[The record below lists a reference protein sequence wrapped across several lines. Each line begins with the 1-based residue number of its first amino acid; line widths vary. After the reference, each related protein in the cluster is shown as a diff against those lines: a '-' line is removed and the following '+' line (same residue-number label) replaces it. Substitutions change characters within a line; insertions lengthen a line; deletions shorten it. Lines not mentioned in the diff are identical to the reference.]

1 MEGGREEGSSFRM
14 VLACIIANL
23 PGLSVGLAMGFS
35 AILIPQLQEPDS
47 SINATL
53 EQGSWIASLFVIGD
67 LLGCVIGG
75 PLADKFGRRAAIC
88 LDCIPLIGGWFLIWF
103 ATSLHHLYIARAI
116 TGVGIGAGVPI
127 ASIYMREIST
137 PKLRGTLVILMPAA
151 ANTGNLLMYILG
163 WGLPWRL
170 TTLPGALIPILPIL
184 LLVLIPESPSW
195 LLSRGRREEAIKSLS
210 RLRGLQVDSSA
221 IKEEMRMIEGSSG
234 ESDVSGEAPSIRLT
248 ISRIFKRTVLLPM
261 ALLVFLFF
269 TQSFSGSN
277 MVSYYTITIFQ
288 MANIPLDENL
298 ASVLVAAQ
306 YVLGYSLSSLF
317 VTKIPRRTLLFASL
331 TIMTLANLSAGL
343 VLLRQ
348 QPEGV
353 SPNNSS
359 YVSDLGITENDHKI
373 EHHKMMGEEHE
384 MMEVEHKMIEV
395 EHGIVEADLGLGD
408 PGPVLLPEP
417 SNTEHMI
424 SLVPVISCILITFG
438 YACGL
443 GPVPFILFG
452 ELFPNS
458 VRGPASSI
466 TAFLRSITVFLSIK
480 IFPSLLW
487 LFDIGGS
494 FLSCA
499 VVCAFAIVVSYLCVP
514 ETKGMDTKQLE
525 SIYSGRQ
532 YVYKEDGDATDS
544 SLLEEDST
552 KASPRGQETSTGSNS
567 NGISEPVK
575 V

>member
-1 MEGGREEGSSFRM
+1 MEGGKEEGSSFRM

-47 SINATL
+47 SIQATL

-88 LDCIPLIGGWFLIWF
+88 LDCIPLIGGWLLIWG

-184 LLVLIPESPSW
+184 LLALIPESPSW
-195 LLSRGRREEAIKSLS
+195 LLSRGRREEATQSLA
-210 RLRGLQVDSSA
+210 RLRGLEVESSA

-234 ESDVSGEAPSIRLT
+234 EGQGSGEAPSISLT
-248 ISRIFKRTVLLPM
+248 ISRIFDRTVLLPM

-331 TIMTLANLSAGL
+331 ALMTVANLSAGL

-348 QPEGV
+348 QPGTP
-353 SPNNSS
+353 SPNNNSFS
-359 YVSDLGITENDHKI
+359 PVTELGITEN
-373 EHHKMMGEEHE
+373 EQHKMMK
-384 MMEVEHKMIEV
+384 VD
-395 EHGIVEADLGLGD
+395 HGIVEADLGPAD

-417 SNTEHMI
+417 TNTEHMI

-494 FLSCA
+494 FISCA

-532 YVYKEDGDATDS
+532 SFYRESDGEASGAS
-544 SLLEEDST
+544 SLLDEDSA
-552 KASPRGQETSTGSNS
+552 KGSPRTQESSTSSDS
-567 NGISEPVK
+567 NGVSGGPVR

>member
-1 MEGGREEGSSFRM
+1 MEAGKEEGSSFRM

-35 AILIPQLQEPDS
+35 AILIPQLQEPES
-47 SINATL
+47 SIQATL

-88 LDCIPLIGGWFLIWF
+88 LDCIPLIGGWLLIWG

-137 PKLRGTLVILMPAA
+137 PELRGTLVILMPAA

-184 LLVLIPESPSW
+184 LLALIPESPSW
-195 LLSRGRREEAIKSLS
+195 LLSRGRREEATQSLA
-210 RLRGLQVDSSA
+210 RLRGLEVNSSA
-221 IKEEMRMIEGSSG
+221 LKEEMRMIEGSSG
-234 ESDVSGEAPSIRLT
+234 ESQGTGEAPSIRLT
-248 ISRIFKRTVLLPM
+248 ISRIFDRTVLLPM

-331 TIMTLANLSAGL
+331 ALMTLANLSAGL

-348 QPEGV
+348 QPGT
-353 SPNNSS
+353 PTTNNSS
-359 YVSDLGITENDHKI
+359 YASVIELGITESEHEL
-373 EHHKMMGEEHE
+373 EHHKMM
-384 MMEVEHKMIEV
+384 KV
-395 EHGIVEADLGLGD
+395 EHGIVDADLGPAD

-417 SNTEHMI
+417 TNTEHMI

-525 SIYSGRQ
+525 SIYSGRPSF
-532 YVYKEDGDATDS
+532 YREDGEASVS
-544 SLLEEDST
+544 SLLDEDSS
-552 KASPRGQETSTGSNS
+552 KGSPRTQESSTDSDS
-567 NGISEPVK
+567 NGSRGPVK

>member
-1 MEGGREEGSSFRM
+1 MEGGKEEGSSFRM

-35 AILIPQLQEPDS
+35 AILIPQLQEPES
-47 SINATL
+47 SIQATL

-88 LDCIPLIGGWFLIWF
+88 LDCIPLIGGWLLIWG

-137 PKLRGTLVILMPAA
+137 PELRGTLVILMPAA

-184 LLVLIPESPSW
+184 LLALIPESPSW
-195 LLSRGRREEAIKSLS
+195 LLSRGRREEATQSLA
-210 RLRGLQVDSSA
+210 RLRGLEENSSA
-221 IKEEMRMIEGSSG
+221 LKEEMRMIEGSSG
-234 ESDVSGEAPSIRLT
+234 ESQGTGEAPSICLT
-248 ISRIFKRTVLLPM
+248 ISRIFDRTVLLPM

-331 TIMTLANLSAGL
+331 ALMTLANLSAGL

-348 QPEGV
+348 QPGT
-353 SPNNSS
+353 PTTNNSS
-359 YVSDLGITENDHKI
+359 YASVIELGITESEHEL
-373 EHHKMMGEEHE
+373 EHHKMM
-384 MMEVEHKMIEV
+384 KV
-395 EHGIVEADLGLGD
+395 EHGIVEADLGPAD

-417 SNTEHMI
+417 TNTEHMI

-532 YVYKEDGDATDS
+532 SFYREDGEASVS
-544 SLLEEDST
+544 SLLDEDSS
-552 KASPRGQETSTGSNS
+552 KGSPRTQESSTDSDS
-567 NGISEPVK
+567 NGSRGPVK

>member
-1 MEGGREEGSSFRM
+1 MIQNPAMEGRKDEGSSFRM
-14 VLACIIANL
+14 VLACVIANL

-47 SINATL
+47 SIQATL

-88 LDCIPLIGGWFLIWF
+88 LDCIPLIGGWLLIWG

-184 LLVLIPESPSW
+184 LLALLPETPTW
-195 LLSRGRREEAIKSLS
+195 LLGKGRREDALQSLA
-210 RLRGLQVDSSA
+210 RLRGLAVDSSA
-221 IKEEMRMIEGSSG
+221 IKEEMRMIESSSG
-234 ESDVSGEAPSIRLT
+234 EEEGEVPSISLT
-248 ISRIFKRTVLLPM
+248 ISRIFDRTVLLPM

-331 TIMTLANLSAGL
+331 ALMTLANLSAGL

-348 QPEGV
+348 QPE
-353 SPNNSS
+353 SAPFNNSS
-359 YVSDLGITENDHKI
+359 VTDLATTETTPRFQQGAAPNL
-373 EHHKMMGEEHE
+373 EEHKMM
-384 MMEVEHKMIEV
+384 KV
-395 EHGIVEADLGLGD
+395 EHGIVEADLGPGD

-494 FLSCA
+494 FISCA
-499 VVCAFAIVVSYLCVP
+499 AVCAFAIVVSYFCVP

-532 YVYKEDGDATDS
+532 SFYREEEEVSVS
-544 SLLEEDST
+544 SLLAEDSS
-552 KASPRGQETSTGSNS
+552 KASPRGQDVSTPSDNDGSS
-567 NGISEPVK
+567 QPVR